1 MAGILRSTGITRLR
15 SYYDP
20 LRLPTAQ
27 PHRLFIPGSV
37 SGHNPRAADLSGSVT
52 FLSMRAVRSHPGE
65 LDHCTCLC
73 LRRPYWLHPSWRADR
88 SHLSYRGRI
97 RFTLAHYGSHRA
109 PPQAPPR
116 RLPDHDAR
124 SATCSQAVTWLNLS
138 FNKDG
143 QAWPDAPGGSRGS
156 RGSREGCLYS
166 VQMHLASS
174 AKMDAN
180 SISSYALTHPH
191 SNLYFLHFLLLLRYS
206 GLCYRISDV
215 DH

>member
-156 RGSREGCLYS
+156 RGSKEVCSDFFGRMQL
-166 VQMHLASS
+166 VSS
-174 AKMDAN
+174 TKMVDDKWLSFAR
-180 SISSYALTHPH
+180 IRPP
-191 SNLYFLHFLLLLRYS
+191 SNLYFLYFLLVRQAKPDRP
-206 GLCYRISDV
+206 C
-215 DH
+215 

>member
-156 RGSREGCLYS
+156 RGSRGSKEVENEHMTAICS
-166 VQMHLASS
+166 PPFWWTTPS
-174 AKMDAN
+174 AFAHHNQCK
-180 SISSYALTHPH
+180 PP
-191 SNLYFLHFLLLLRYS
+191 SNLYFLYFLLFS
-206 GLCYRISDV
+206 NCV
-215 DH
+215 F